1 MKIAAAAR
9 LGVYRYSLKFNV
21 STAVAHVVGLIM
33 TAVEENSIEK
43 IMLNDQVKDRMSSG
57 LHLYLYSGYF

>member
-1 MKIAAAAR
+1 
-9 LGVYRYSLKFNV
+9 
-21 STAVAHVVGLIM
+21 M